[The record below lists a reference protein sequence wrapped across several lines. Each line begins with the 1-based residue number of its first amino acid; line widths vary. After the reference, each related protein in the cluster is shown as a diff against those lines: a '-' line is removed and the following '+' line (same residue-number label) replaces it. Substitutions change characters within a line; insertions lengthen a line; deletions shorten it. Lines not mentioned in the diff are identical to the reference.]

1 MDDGGIDTFRATHLN
16 TDSFNLNDINLLRV
30 ALKENFYLRTRLIK
44 KRKEQWVIVIPV
56 RQIQSLA
63 SIVGPY
69 MYPTMSY
76 KVKGLI

>member
-1 MDDGGIDTFRATHLN
+1 MDDGGVDSFKATHLN
-16 TDSFNLNDINLLRV
+16 TDSFNLNDINLLQI
-30 ALKENFYLRTRLIK
+30 ALKDKFYLRSRLIK
-44 KRKEQWVIVIPV
+44 KRFFLEQWAIVIPV

-69 MYPTMSY
+69 MHPAY

>member
-1 MDDGGIDTFRATHLN
+1 MDTFRVTHLN

-30 ALKENFYLRTRLIK
+30 ALKKNFYLRIRLIK
-44 KRKEQWVIVIPV
+44 NRKEQWTIVIPV

-63 SIVGPY
+63 SIVVPY
-69 MYPTMSY
+69 MYHTMSY